1 MNKINLCEILKNVPK
16 GTELYSPIAG
26 EVKFD
31 GLDDIYGSLFPIDLE
46 TKNGKRF
53 SLTKEGCYFTD
64 EDSECLLWPSK
75 KVRTWE
81 RFKTNKSKFNPLT
94 LKPFDKVLC
103 RLTHTD
109 KWHCNLFS
117 HAYTPMEEV
126 DYPFVCM
133 GVTYKHV
140 IPYNNET
147 KHLIGTI
154 DKVPEYYRYWKD

>member
-31 GLDDIYGSLFPIDLE
+31 GLDDMSGSLFPIDLE

-81 RFKTNKSKFNPLT
+81 EFKVEKPKFDPKT
-94 LKPFDKVLC
+94 LKPFDKVLGRHSSNEEWAC
-103 RLTHTD
+103 RFVSHIDKEEHVLTTAG
-109 KWHCNLFS
+109 F
-117 HAYTPMEEV
+117 YTR
-126 DYPFVCM
+126 C
-133 GVTYKHV
+133 
-140 IPYNNET
+140 IPYNDET
-147 KHLIGTI
+147 KHLVGTK
-154 DKVPEYYRYWKD
+154 DEAPEYYRYWED

>member
-81 RFKTNKSKFNPLT
+81 EFNVKKPKFDPKT
-94 LKPFDKVLC
+94 LKPFDKILSFSS
-103 RLTHTD
+103 TYG
-109 KWHCNLFS
+109 WSCNVFS
-117 HAYTPMEEV
+117 HYNETNNRIILSGGCL
-126 DYPFVCM
+126 YSKC
-133 GVTYKHV
+133 
-140 IPYNNET
+140 IPYNEET
-147 KHLIGTI
+147 KHLVGTAEEA
-154 DKVPEYYRYWKD
+154 PEFYRYWEE

>member
-31 GLDDIYGSLFPIDLE
+31 GLDDIYGNLFPIDLE

-53 SLTKEGCYFTD
+53 SLTKEGYYFTN

-81 RFKTNKSKFNPLT
+81 EFTVKKPKFDPKT
-94 LKPFDKVLC
+94 LKPFDKVLGSYSNNEEWTC
-103 RLTHTD
+103 RFVSHINEEGHILLTTGGFFTR
-109 KWHCNLFS
+109 C
-117 HAYTPMEEV
+117 
-126 DYPFVCM
+126 
-133 GVTYKHV
+133 
-140 IPYNNET
+140 IPYNDDT
-147 KHLIGTI
+147 KHLVGTT
-154 DKVPEYYRYWKD
+154 DEAPKFYRYWED